1 MAKKK
6 EAPVSLL
13 VPAEEQPY
21 KIPDNWYWVEFS
33 NIAVIKTGK
42 KDANYGSD
50 DGKYF
55 FFTCASEPIRCENY
69 SFDCKAILLAGNGNI
84 NNISMYEGKFEA
96 YQRTYVVEVKAPSL
110 TEYFYYYFQYKWVD
124 YNTDKMFGTA
134 IPYIRLGNLQ
144 KFPVPIPSLLEQ
156 QRIVARVESLFIK
169 LDEAKEKAQAVVDG
183 FELRKSGILHKAFTG
198 KLTEKWRK
206 KNRISLDSWKDQ
218 TVGQICKEVKV
229 GIVIKPSQYYTDEK
243 NGTPAFR
250 SANVRESHIDN
261 FDWVYL
267 DSAGM
272 EQNKRSIVHTG
283 DVLVVRS
290 GNPGTSCVV
299 TEEFDGYNAIDIL
312 IAVPDL
318 SQVTAHF
325 LSAYTNSPFGKNLVT
340 ENKRGMALMHFN
352 VKGYSNLPIKVPSL
366 PEQEI
371 CIQTLSIL
379 LNREQKAKEAAEAVL
394 GRIDTMKKAILAR
407 AFRGELGT
415 NNPAEESALELLNLS
430 GVKVLT

>member
-1 MAKKK
+1 MVKKK
-6 EAPVSLL
+6 KAPASFLL
-13 VPAEEQPY
+13 PADEQPY
-21 KIPDNWYWVEFS
+21 KVPDNWLWVALL
-33 NIAVIKTGK
+33 NIAAIKTGK
-42 KDANYGSD
+42 RDANYGID
-50 DGKYF
+50 NGKYF

-96 YQRTYVVEVKAPSL
+96 YQRTYVVEIKAPFL
-110 TEYFYYYFQYKWVD
+110 TEYFYYYFQYRWVD
-124 YNTDKMFGTA
+124 YNIDKMFGTA

-144 KFPVPIPSLLEQ
+144 KFPVSIPPLSEQ
-156 QRIVARVESLFIK
+156 QRIVTRIESLFAK
-169 LDEAKEKAQAVVDG
+169 LDGAKEKAQGVVDG
-183 FELRKSGILHKAFTG
+183 FELRKSAIMHKAFTG

-206 KNRISLDSWKDQ
+206 KNRISLDSWKEQ

-243 NGTPAFR
+243 RGTPAFR

-267 DSAGM
+267 DSVGM

-290 GNPGTSCVV
+290 GNPGISCVV

-312 IAVPDL
+312 IAVPDQN
-318 SQVTAHF
+318 QVTSQF

-366 PEQEI
+366 PEQEE
-371 CIQTLSIL
+371 CIQTLAIL
-379 LNREQKAKEAAEAVL
+379 LNKEQQAKEAAEAVL
-394 GRIDTMKKAILAR
+394 SQIDTMKKTILAR
-407 AFRGELGT
+407 AFCGKLGT
-415 NNPAEESALELLNLS
+415 NDLAEESSMELL
-430 GVKVLT
+430 KKMR